1 MVQRFRQDF
10 HDTIPKHPLEEAN
23 GIILPLFLLFLLP
36 PVLGVCPNH
45 EVVMFQ
51 PRTVTH
57 LYLGSVVSCYV
68 ATPFFLTRSALIRP
82 LPGFLLRV
90 CLHPPLATLLSTSFL
105 QPHRIIF
112 PPGLPLS
119 PSQNTDTHISLPHI
133 LTPLHPCLLCSFHT
147 CSISNADPL
156 PPPKSL

>member
-1 MVQRFRQDF
+1 MHIIKFSFGSPSPMVQRFRQYF
-10 HDTIPKHPLEEAN
+10 QDTIPKHPLEESN

-68 ATPFFLTRSALIRP
+68 ATPFFLTRSAL
-82 LPGFLLRV
+82 L
-90 CLHPPLATLLSTSFL
+90 
-105 QPHRIIF
+105 
-112 PPGLPLS
+112 
-119 PSQNTDTHISLPHI
+119 
-133 LTPLHPCLLCSFHT
+133 
-147 CSISNADPL
+147 L
-156 PPPKSL
+156 PPSDFPLGGGVIAPDPVHSPIYFHSVSTQDHSPIRI